1 MHLVMP
7 DMGFEPVRMRGHG
20 LALLYMLSLLTVLQ
34 RCCGICHI
42 HMNHML
48 ALEMLNYLLFYTI

>member
-1 MHLVMP
+1 MP
-7 DMGFEPVRMRGHG
+7 DMGFEPVRMRGRG
-20 LALLYMLSLLTVLQ
+20 LALLYVLSLLTVLQ

-42 HMNHML
+42 QMNHMP